1 MLVPFYSL
9 PLPLSL
15 PFTSISK
22 LALHTFTPFFTFPFL
37 LVGLLGA
44 FPVWAETPILH
55 HPLQHPDQLLLQLSL
70 LYSVPP
76 PLSFTPSYTLAAHSS
91 LHLAR
96 FPSLSPPLTLTH
108 SHTLSNLLLLSLT
121 PSSISL
127 ERYNT
132 PFGTDSRLHSLPSSA
147 LHCLKLS
154 LTLALPT
161 FLPTLAFFTS
171 LPPIFPCSHLCH
183 PFYAALAI
191 ARTHTLVIYCTPLSL
206 RSTQHTTH
214 YPSFPGGSWLECEAG
229 SCGGGTGL
237 LETLVPLATYSTGS
251 VGS

>member
-9 PLPLSL
+9 SLSL

-44 FPVWAETPILH
+44 FPVWAETLILH

-76 PLSFTPSYTLAAHSS
+76 PSLSFTPSYTLAAHSS
-91 LHLAR
+91 HSLHLTR

-161 FLPTLAFFTS
+161 SLPTLAFFY
-171 LPPIFPCSHLCH
+171 LPPSNFPL
-183 PFYAALAI
+183 F
-191 ARTHTLVIYCTPLSL
+191 TPLSSIL
-206 RSTQHTTH
+206 RGSSHCSNSHPRHLLHTSLA
-214 YPSFPGGSWLECEAG
+214 SFHTAYDPLPVIPGWLLAG
-229 SCGGGTGL
+229 
-237 LETLVPLATYSTGS
+237 V
-251 VGS
+251 